1 MWTKTSGG
9 RSRSSRPPGV
19 RLRVRLR
26 FRARISRAEAPELCA
41 AVGLA
46 PPGGGAPDA
55 GFAPPLRNARGRM
68 WTVAATSLRR
78 RQELVQAVEWAMRYA
93 REPGADVD
101 EPGAAAAV

>member
-1 MWTKTSGG
+1 
-9 RSRSSRPPGV
+9 
-19 RLRVRLR
+19 
-26 FRARISRAEAPELCA
+26 
-41 AVGLA
+41 
-46 PPGGGAPDA
+46 
-55 GFAPPLRNARGRM
+55 M

>member
-1 MWTKTSGG
+1 MLGAI
-9 RSRSSRPPGV
+9 
-19 RLRVRLR
+19 
-26 FRARISRAEAPELCA
+26 RALAAVPVLVLAHKQDERGALAAPDLCA

-46 PPGGGAPDA
+46 PPGGGPPEA